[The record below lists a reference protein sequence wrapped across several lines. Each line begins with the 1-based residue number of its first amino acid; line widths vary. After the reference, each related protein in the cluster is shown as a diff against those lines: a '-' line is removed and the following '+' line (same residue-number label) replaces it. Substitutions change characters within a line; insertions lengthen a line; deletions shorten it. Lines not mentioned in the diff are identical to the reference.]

1 MVIQTL
7 SPDSAAPEQFP
18 LLGQQM
24 RAARKALR
32 VSATA
37 AAEAAG
43 ISRVTLHRIE
53 NGEPSVNMGAYLSL
67 LAVLGLKLKII
78 EGKEQDKTAPAV
90 DHAGWIPARIC
101 FDDYPQLRQ
110 LAWQVQ
116 GTDALTP
123 TEALGIYERNWR
135 HIDVA
140 ALSDNER
147 QLIDA
152 LRLGLGEHTGHV

>member
-1 MVIQTL
+1 MTIPARSLAST
-7 SPDSAAPEQFP
+7 APAHFS

-53 NGEPSVNMGAYLSL
+53 NGEPSVNMGAYLSML
-67 LAVLGLKLKII
+67 SVLGLKLKII
-78 EGKEQDKTAPAV
+78 EGKEQEKITPAV
-90 DHAGWIPARIC
+90 DRTGWIPARIR

-116 GTDALTP
+116 GADALTP

-135 HIDVA
+135 HIDVT